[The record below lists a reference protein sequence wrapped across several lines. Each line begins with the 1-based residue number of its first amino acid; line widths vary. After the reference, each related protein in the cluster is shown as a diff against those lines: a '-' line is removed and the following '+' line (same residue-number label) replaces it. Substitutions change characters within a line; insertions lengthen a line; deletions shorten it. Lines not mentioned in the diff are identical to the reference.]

1 MKDKIEES
9 PKANERSKASE
20 SSKENKSSKE
30 NQSKWARIL
39 DVILIILLY
48 FIVLREGMMAV
59 ITTIQTNYEL
69 TLGDMGLTIQQAN
82 IQGCVL
88 AGMVF
93 VLLMLSVMLITTGLK
108 NSKELRAAKEILSN
122 VNKAE
127 KSKEKQC

>member
-20 SSKENKSSKE
+20 SSKEN
-30 NQSKWARIL
+30 QSKWARIL
-39 DVILIILLY
+39 DVILIILLS

-69 TLGDMGLTIQQAN
+69 TLGDMGLTVQQAN

-93 VLLMLSVMLITTGLK
+93 VLLMLSVMLITAGLK
-108 NSKELRAAKEILSN
+108 NSKELRAAKEILAN
-122 VNKAE
+122 IDKTD